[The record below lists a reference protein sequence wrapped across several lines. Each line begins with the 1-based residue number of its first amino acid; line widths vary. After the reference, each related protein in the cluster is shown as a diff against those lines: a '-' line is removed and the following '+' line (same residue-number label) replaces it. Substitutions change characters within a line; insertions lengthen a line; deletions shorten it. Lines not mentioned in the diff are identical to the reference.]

1 MIYLVI
7 ATHNPQD
14 FFNGDE
20 TDELY
25 EYHEVTEEK
34 LTDTISKCLSDGY
47 KVIVYGK
54 KD

>member
-14 FFNGDE
+14 FFNGNE
-20 TDELY
+20 TDEFY
-25 EYHEVTEEK
+25 EYHEVNEK
-34 LTDTISKCLSDGY
+34 DVLNKINECTNGGY